1 MTNRLRH
8 RFARWLI
15 GDLLDAHTT
24 DTDTKLATLTK
35 AIRND
40 VTLGVVRHQA
50 LVEHVAPVMG
60 KTRGPWLKRLEER
73 INRMVEA
80 HNAKARAA
88 RGEGTEER
96 APTGE
101 RA

>member
-1 MTNRLRH
+1 MIDRLRH

-15 GDLLDAHTT
+15 GDLLDALTT
-24 DTDTKLATLTK
+24 DTDAKLATLTK

-50 LVEHVAPVMG
+50 LAQHVAATMTP
-60 KTRGPWLKRLEER
+60 KRGQAWLRTLDGR
-73 INRMVEA
+73 VDGLIEA

-88 RGEGTEER
+88 RGEVTEER
-96 APTGE
+96 AG
-101 RA
+101 